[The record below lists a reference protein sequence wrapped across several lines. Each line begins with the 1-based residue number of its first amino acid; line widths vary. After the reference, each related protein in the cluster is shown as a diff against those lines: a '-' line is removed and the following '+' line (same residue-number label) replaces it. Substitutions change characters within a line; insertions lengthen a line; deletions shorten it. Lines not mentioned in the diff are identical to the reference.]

1 MYKHVWVKYLPII
14 RILVKKAVAADQT
27 LAMNATDFERA
38 SAGRKAGYKFS
49 MRFGNGRLEN
59 TIVTS
64 PVAKDLMEILLQ
76 DEVIKEHFKQS
87 NFLVEMNTKFQL
99 VLKATTKEPVEEEI
113 LEEVPA
119 NQAV

>member
-14 RILVKKAVAADQT
+14 RILIKKAVAADQT

-49 MRFGNGRLEN
+49 LRFSNGRLEN
-59 TIVTS
+59 TVITS
-64 PVAKDLMEILLQ
+64 PVAKDLTETLLQ

-87 NFLVEMNTKFQL
+87 NFLIEMTTKFQL
-99 VLKATTKEPVEEEI
+99 LLKATPKELVEEESL
-113 LEEVPA
+113 LEEV
-119 NQAV
+119 QAD